1 MRLAEIAT
9 YVNEKISSSNITL
22 DQYVTTDSLLQ
33 DKRGRECAQNLPPVT
48 TNLIHYQPGDVLVA
62 NIRPYLKKLW
72 FADCEGGAS
81 SDVLVIRAKNANDTT
96 FVYALLMQDS
106 FYDYAM
112 KGAKGSKMPRGDK
125 DQIMR
130 YEIPTFSLELRKNIG
145 KFITDIESKIAVNR
159 QINDNLEAIAKQ
171 LYDYWFVQFDFPNEE
186 GKPYKSSG
194 GKMVWNDKL
203 KCEIPEGW
211 EVKSINDLST
221 IGRGVSYNPS
231 DLQDNGVL
239 ILRGNNIEN
248 NRIIYDN
255 NTAFL
260 PPNLI
265 SAEQKIKRHDIII
278 TMSSGS
284 KEHIGKCAMFQLD
297 SEHSFGA
304 FLSKITPNKD
314 CPHFIF
320 LFLSSAYFKQ
330 KIKSVCNGTGIN
342 NLTNQ
347 TFDEVKFA
355 YPMPN
360 TLKLFERRI
369 QSIFDTIGNNDAEN
383 EVLTKQRD
391 ELLPLLMNGQVLV
404 NYHLS
409 VLEVAVNIGKFSYFI
424 GLFLPSACRF
434 EVDSPSSIFNG
445 GD

>member
-1 MRLAEIAT
+1 M
-9 YVNEKISSSNITL
+9 
-22 DQYVTTDSLLQ
+22 
-33 DKRGRECAQNLPPVT
+33 
-48 TNLIHYQPGDVLVA
+48 
-62 NIRPYLKKLW
+62 
-72 FADCEGGAS
+72 
-81 SDVLVIRAKNANDTT
+81 
-96 FVYALLMQDS
+96 
-106 FYDYAM
+106 
-112 KGAKGSKMPRGDK
+112 
-125 DQIMR
+125 
-130 YEIPTFSLELRKNIG
+130 
-145 KFITDIESKIAVNR
+145 
-159 QINDNLEAIAKQ
+159 AKQ

-194 GKMVWNDKL
+194 GKMVWNEKL
-203 KCEIPEGW
+203 KREIPEGW
-211 EVKSINDLST
+211 DVKSINDLST
-221 IGRGVSYNPS
+221 ICRGVSYKPS

-260 PPNLI
+260 SPNMI

-304 FLSKITPNKD
+304 FLSKIAPNKD

-320 LFLSSAYFKQ
+320 LFLSSTYFKQ

-355 YPMPN
+355 YPTPN

-383 EVLTKQRD
+383 EALTKQRD
-391 ELLPLLMNGQVLV
+391 ELLPLLMNGQVSV
-404 NYHLS
+404 NYHLHAPLYINS
-409 VLEVAVNIGKFSYFI
+409 LILNYTLNTRLHERNFFKCCNPPIGVQFYSRANGNGNRDSRGRAVQ
-424 GLFLPSACRF
+424 
-434 EVDSPSSIFNG
+434 V
-445 GD
+445 

>member
-1 MRLAEIAT
+1 M
-9 YVNEKISSSNITL
+9 
-22 DQYVTTDSLLQ
+22 
-33 DKRGRECAQNLPPVT
+33 
-48 TNLIHYQPGDVLVA
+48 
-62 NIRPYLKKLW
+62 
-72 FADCEGGAS
+72 
-81 SDVLVIRAKNANDTT
+81 
-96 FVYALLMQDS
+96 
-106 FYDYAM
+106 
-112 KGAKGSKMPRGDK
+112 
-125 DQIMR
+125 
-130 YEIPTFSLELRKNIG
+130 
-145 KFITDIESKIAVNR
+145 
-159 QINDNLEAIAKQ
+159 AKQ

-203 KCEIPEGW
+203 KREIPEGW

-221 IGRGVSYNPS
+221 ICRGVSYKPS

-260 PPNLI
+260 SPNLI

-304 FLSKITPNKD
+304 FLSKIIPNKD

-320 LFLSSAYFKQ
+320 LFLSSTYFKQ

-409 VLEVAVNIGKFSYFI
+409 H
-424 GLFLPSACRF
+424 
-434 EVDSPSSIFNG
+434 D
-445 GD
+445 

>member
-1 MRLAEIAT
+1 MTNNHIHLRI
-9 YVNEKISSSNITL
+9 Y
-22 DQYVTTDSLLQ
+22 
-33 DKRGRECAQNLPPVT
+33 RMNL
-48 TNLIHYQPGDVLVA
+48 
-62 NIRPYLKKLW
+62 
-72 FADCEGGAS
+72 
-81 SDVLVIRAKNANDTT
+81 
-96 FVYALLMQDS
+96 
-106 FYDYAM
+106 
-112 KGAKGSKMPRGDK
+112 
-125 DQIMR
+125 
-130 YEIPTFSLELRKNIG
+130 
-145 KFITDIESKIAVNR
+145 
-159 QINDNLEAIAKQ
+159 
-171 LYDYWFVQFDFPNEE
+171 
-186 GKPYKSSG
+186 
-194 GKMVWNDKL
+194 
-203 KCEIPEGW
+203 
-211 EVKSINDLST
+211 
-221 IGRGVSYNPS
+221 
-231 DLQDNGVL
+231 
-239 ILRGNNIEN
+239 
-248 NRIIYDN
+248 IYDN

-260 PPNLI
+260 SPNLI

-320 LFLSSAYFKQ
+320 LFLSSTYFKQ

-409 VLEVAVNIGKFSYFI
+409 H
-424 GLFLPSACRF
+424 
-434 EVDSPSSIFNG
+434 D
-445 GD
+445 

>member
-1 MRLAEIAT
+1 
-9 YVNEKISSSNITL
+9 
-22 DQYVTTDSLLQ
+22 
-33 DKRGRECAQNLPPVT
+33 
-48 TNLIHYQPGDVLVA
+48 
-62 NIRPYLKKLW
+62 
-72 FADCEGGAS
+72 
-81 SDVLVIRAKNANDTT
+81 
-96 FVYALLMQDS
+96 MQDS

-125 DQIMR
+125 DQIMK
-130 YEIPTFSLELRKNIG
+130 YEIPTFSLEHRKNIG
-145 KFITDIESKIAVNR
+145 KFIVDIESKITINR
-159 QINDNLEAIAKQ
+159 QINDNLEAMAKQ
-171 LYDYWFVQFDFPNEE
+171 LYDHWFVQFDFPNEE
-186 GKPYKSSG
+186 GKPYKSCG
-194 GKMVWNDKL
+194 GKMVWNEKL
-203 KCEIPEGW
+203 KQEIPEGW
-211 EVKSINDLST
+211 NVKSINDLST
-221 IGRGVSYNPS
+221 ICRGVSYKPS

-260 PPNLI
+260 SPNMI

-304 FLSKITPNKD
+304 FLSKIAPNKD

-320 LFLSSAYFKQ
+320 LFLSSTYFKQ

-355 YPMPN
+355 YPTPN

-383 EVLTKQRD
+383 EALTKQRD
-391 ELLPLLMNGQVLV
+391 ELLPLLMNGQVSV

-409 VLEVAVNIGKFSYFI
+409 H
-424 GLFLPSACRF
+424 
-434 EVDSPSSIFNG
+434 D
-445 GD
+445 

>member
-33 DKRGRECAQNLPPVT
+33 DKRGREYAQNLPPVT
-48 TNLIHYQPGDVLVA
+48 TNLIHYQPGDILVA
-62 NIRPYLKKLW
+62 NIRPYLKKVW

-81 SDVLVIRAKNANDTT
+81 SDVLVIRAKTPNDTT

-130 YEIPTFSLELRKNIG
+130 YEFPIFSPEQRLNIG

-159 QINDNLEAIAKQ
+159 QINDNLEAMAKQ
-171 LYDYWFVQFDFPNEE
+171 LYDYWFVQFDFPNEV

-203 KCEIPEGW
+203 KREIPEGW
-211 EVKSINDLST
+211 DVKSINDLST
-221 IGRGVSYNPS
+221 ICRGVSYKPS

-260 PPNLI
+260 SPNLI

-304 FLSKITPNKD
+304 FLSKIAPNKD

-320 LFLSSAYFKQ
+320 LFLSSTYFKQ

-355 YPMPN
+355 YPTPN

-383 EVLTKQRD
+383 EALTKQRD
-391 ELLPLLMNGQVLV
+391 ELLPLLMNGQVSV

-409 VLEVAVNIGKFSYFI
+409 H
-424 GLFLPSACRF
+424 
-434 EVDSPSSIFNG
+434 D
-445 GD
+445 

>member
-1 MRLAEIAT
+1 M
-9 YVNEKISSSNITL
+9 
-22 DQYVTTDSLLQ
+22 
-33 DKRGRECAQNLPPVT
+33 
-48 TNLIHYQPGDVLVA
+48 
-62 NIRPYLKKLW
+62 
-72 FADCEGGAS
+72 
-81 SDVLVIRAKNANDTT
+81 
-96 FVYALLMQDS
+96 
-106 FYDYAM
+106 
-112 KGAKGSKMPRGDK
+112 
-125 DQIMR
+125 
-130 YEIPTFSLELRKNIG
+130 
-145 KFITDIESKIAVNR
+145 
-159 QINDNLEAIAKQ
+159 AKQ

-203 KCEIPEGW
+203 KREIPEGW

-221 IGRGVSYNPS
+221 ICRGVSYKPS

-248 NRIIYDN
+248 NHIVYDN

-260 PPNLI
+260 LPSMI

-284 KEHIGKCAMFQLD
+284 KEHIGKCAMFQMD
-297 SEHSFGA
+297 SKHSFGA

-320 LFLSSAYFKQ
+320 LFLSSIYFKQ
-330 KIKSVCNGTGIN
+330 KIKSICNGTGIN

-347 TFDEVKFA
+347 TFDEVRFA
-355 YPMPN
+355 YPTPK
-360 TLKLFERRI
+360 TLKLFEKRI

-383 EVLTKQRD
+383 EVLTKQR
-391 ELLPLLMNGQVLV
+391 EEILPLLMNGQVSV

-409 VLEVAVNIGKFSYFI
+409 H
-424 GLFLPSACRF
+424 
-434 EVDSPSSIFNG
+434 D
-445 GD
+445 

>member
-1 MRLAEIAT
+1 MDLKKYKLGDIADIINGATPSTSCEDNYDGEIVWITPKDLSEQKAK
-9 YVNEKISSSNITL
+9 YVERGSRNITQKGFNSCSAQMIPAYNIL
-22 DQYVTTDSLLQ
+22 MSSRAPIGLLAIN
-33 DKRGRECAQNLPPVT
+33 KAECC
-48 TNLIHYQPGDVLVA
+48 TNQGFKNIVVDRSICDVDFLYY
-62 NIRPYLKKLW
+62 YLKYHIKEIEAL
-72 FADCEGGAS
+72 GSG
-81 SDVLVIRAKNANDTT
+81 TT
-96 FVYALLMQDS
+96 FKEV
-106 FYDYAM
+106 
-112 KGAKGSKMPRGDK
+112 SKTSLQQFEITIPSLDVQK
-125 DQIMR
+125 HIASILADIDQ
-130 YEIPTFSLELRKNIG
+130 
-145 KFITDIESKIAVNR
+145 KIALNR
-159 QINDNLEAIAKQ
+159 EINDNLEAMAKQ

-203 KCEIPEGW
+203 KREIPEGW

-221 IGRGVSYNPS
+221 ICRGVSYKPS

-260 PPNLI
+260 SPNLI
-265 SAEQKIKRHDIII
+265 STEQKIKRHDIII

-320 LFLSSAYFKQ
+320 LFLSSTYFKQ

-409 VLEVAVNIGKFSYFI
+409 
-424 GLFLPSACRF
+424 
-434 EVDSPSSIFNG
+434 D
-445 GD
+445 D